1 MTDIYHLPK
10 SYHPSWHRKRR
21 SNDPRVD
28 DEVSFQSPCNDMAI
42 SFPGSNSTAPAPG
55 LDNDQTVLPRE
66 GQYRQMPTLCPQ
78 PPPPPPLPPGLYIDT
93 CISLQARVPIFLTV
107 VQSMT
112 EVWLVL
118 ADFFLDSQVHV
129 NQAHVM
135 SRSHLKLAA
144 GLCNNMQ
151 FSTHAKKLLETSQFH
166 VRRRDSHMNAD
177 CQRFES
183 LESQIGG
190 CKLQCC
196 GRSNS
201 PFVTTSKDLNGLNI
215 QFGLSNRYFWEER
228 NKELFRISKEN

>member
-1 MTDIYHLPK
+1 M
-10 SYHPSWHRKRR
+10 
-21 SNDPRVD
+21 
-28 DEVSFQSPCNDMAI
+28 
-42 SFPGSNSTAPAPG
+42 
-55 LDNDQTVLPRE
+55 
-66 GQYRQMPTLCPQ
+66 
-78 PPPPPPLPPGLYIDT
+78 
-93 CISLQARVPIFLTV
+93 
-107 VQSMT
+107 
-112 EVWLVL
+112 L

-215 QFGLSNRYFWEER
+215 QFGLSNRYF
-228 NKELFRISKEN
+228 